1 MPLLDVSV
9 PYMSHPQGAQVPDEM
24 FTLRHG
30 CRGKRKWMLRVVCP
44 VCPVHTRY
52 LQLTGRTTL
61 NSHFHYP
68 RHPWRSVNIFHQE
81 LWAPW
86 RWRMYGAETCR
97 SGINILNVLFTSRM
111 HFVGFNSLYSWPSAC
126 QESIWDTQVVA
137 PSILNL
143 KTRQGG
149 GQLQCSVKFTI
160 EESASGATEQEAE

>member
-1 MPLLDVSV
+1 MFRRRTCAILRELKFLMKYVYATSWV
-9 PYMSHPQGAQVPDEM
+9 PRIAKMAVES
-24 FTLRHG
+24 
-30 CRGKRKWMLRVVCP
+30 
-44 VCPVHTRY
+44 PVHARY
-52 LQLTGRTTL
+52 LHLTGHTTL

-86 RWRMYGAETCR
+86 GWRMYDAETCR
-97 SGINILNVLFTSRM
+97 SGINILNILFTSRM

-160 EESASGATEQEAE
+160 GESTSGAT